1 MTESEPVQETLDSA
15 DKELALKIK
24 AYEEDLDQ
32 IVFGLVQ
39 YFMRPD
45 SNLTY
50 EDVQIGIEGFEALE
64 DYQIVVKVLR
74 PKCLD
79 DAIYFMVLRDLVEIM
94 DDISKYLIEGRVHL
108 KDRINFR
115 LWLFKRDVY
124 TFIKDCPS
132 FKS

>member
-1 MTESEPVQETLDSA
+1 MTGSEPVQGTLDSA
-15 DKELALKIK
+15 DKELALKIR

-45 SNLTY
+45 SDLTY
-50 EDVQIGIEGFEALE
+50 EDVQIGIDGFQALE

>member
-1 MTESEPVQETLDSA
+1 
-15 DKELALKIK
+15 
-24 AYEEDLDQ
+24 
-32 IVFGLVQ
+32 
-39 YFMRPD
+39 MRPD

-50 EDVQIGIEGFEALE
+50 EDVQIGIDGFKALE
-64 DYQIVVKVLR
+64 DYQIVVKLLR

-94 DDISKYLIEGRVHL
+94 DDISKYLIEGQVHL

-124 TFIKDCPS
+124 TFIKDCPN

>member
-1 MTESEPVQETLDSA
+1 MTESGPVHETIPVT

-24 AYEEDLDQ
+24 AYEEDLNQ

-45 SNLTY
+45 GNLTY
-50 EDVQIGIEGFEALE
+50 EDVQIGIDGFEALE
-64 DYQIVVKVLR
+64 DYQIVVKLLR

-94 DDISKYLIEGRVHL
+94 DDISKYLIEGRTHL

-132 FKS
+132 FRS

>member
-1 MTESEPVQETLDSA
+1 MTEYKPVHGTLDSA

-24 AYEEDLDQ
+24 AYEEDLNQ

-50 EDVQIGIEGFEALE
+50 EDVQIGIDGFKALE
-64 DYQIVVKVLR
+64 DYQIVVKLLR

-94 DDISKYLIEGRVHL
+94 DDISKYLIEGQVHL

-124 TFIKDCPS
+124 TFIKDCPN

>member
-1 MTESEPVQETLDSA
+1 MTGSEPVQGTLDSA

-45 SNLTY
+45 SDLTY
-50 EDVQIGIEGFEALE
+50 EDVQIGIDGFQALE

>member
-1 MTESEPVQETLDSA
+1 MTEYKPVHGTLDSA

-24 AYEEDLDQ
+24 AYEDDLNQ

-45 SNLTY
+45 NNLTY
-50 EDVQIGIEGFEALE
+50 EDVQIGIEGFKALE
-64 DYQIVVKVLR
+64 DYQIVVELLR

-79 DAIYFMVLRDLVEIM
+79 DAIYFLILRDLTEIM

-115 LWLFKRDVY
+115 LWLFKRDIY
-124 TFIKDCPS
+124 TFIKDCPGVRS
-132 FKS
+132 